1 VNVKPNRIYQMN
13 YINPIEILEL
23 ETAEIAAIDNSVIKK
38 AKRKLF
44 ADIELSDNGHLNYK
58 GLSLTKTDCEKVID
72 DLENSNSLE
81 YYSHLASNKLLND
94 FLVNGN
100 EKIFESF
107 KQESIYQLPEF
118 VKFISPFFAPKFE
131 KAILKAFTEEDEERF
146 RNILRTQIL
155 ISTADLNIAFKG
167 LSIEIQNRLQ
177 QIDAITK
184 EIKNEESD
192 YSKDDIDEVID
203 LVKELFPKD
212 LLNRLPPY
220 FQSQINKIAASIN
233 FLQLANWN
241 EFGNSNVSLSLLEY
255 LLELNIES
263 VSKPTFQKN
272 YDIVKKK
279 HEERVEQE
287 KNAPTLKKWA
297 TILITIQAQ
306 IKSVESKSVQAT
318 DAYDK
323 VKQLISLTE
332 LNNLP
337 SFANEIRTQIGYSIR
352 SLSISCWNKQNDIKS
367 SLALI
372 NFAIQI
378 SVADEA
384 KLKFKQ
390 DKNELEELEKKYKG
404 ILVCHFCEKNPPNDN
419 SGISQTIYKET
430 YRSSFPRRV
439 QFSYTD
445 VTIPRCKSCQEIH
458 SKGNEKYY
466 LIFFALLIL
475 GVIIGAM
482 TKGEHFIIGG
492 IIGAV
497 AGWIVGKIVEGNQV
511 SNSGIKDASES
522 TLSKHPLLI
531 DRMREG
537 WTFSKPS
544 A

>member
-1 VNVKPNRIYQMN
+1 MN
-13 YINPIEILEL
+13 FINPIEILEL
-23 ETAEIAAIDNSVIKK
+23 ENTDIAVIDNSIVKK

-44 ADIELSDNGHLNYK
+44 ADIDLSDNGHLDYK
-58 GLSLTKTDCEKVID
+58 GLSLSKTDCEKVID
-72 DLENSNSLE
+72 ELENTNALE
-81 YYSHLASNKLLND
+81 FYSHLVSNKLLND

-100 EKIFESF
+100 ERLFESF
-107 KQESIYQLPEF
+107 KQESIYKLPEF
-118 VKFISPFFAPKFE
+118 VKFISPYFSPKFD
-131 KAILKAFTEEDEERF
+131 KAILKAFTDENDERI
-146 RNILRTQIL
+146 RKILRTQVL
-155 ISTADLNIAFKG
+155 ISTTDLNLAFKG

-177 QIDAITK
+177 KVDVITK

-192 YSKDDIDEVID
+192 YSDEDIDDVID
-203 LVKELFPKD
+203 LVKDLFPTE
-212 LLNRLPPY
+212 LLNQLPPY

-233 FLQLANWN
+233 FLQLAIWN
-241 EFGNSNVSLSLLEY
+241 EFNTTFVSLQLLVY
-255 LLELNIES
+255 LLDLNIES

-279 HEERVEQE
+279 HDERVEQE

-297 TILITIQAQ
+297 TILLSIQTQ
-306 IKSVESKSVQAT
+306 IKSVESKSVQST
-318 DAYDK
+318 DAFEK

-332 LNNLP
+332 LNALP
-337 SFANEIRTQIGYSIR
+337 AFANEIRTQIGYSIR

-367 SLALI
+367 SLSLI
-372 NFAIQI
+372 NFALQI
-378 SVADEA
+378 NVSDEA

-390 DKNELEELEKKYKG
+390 DKNELEELEKKNKG
-404 ILVCHFCEKNPPNDN
+404 VLVCHFCDKNPPDVN

-430 YRSSFPRRV
+430 YRSYIPRRV
-439 QFSYTD
+439 EFSYID
-445 VTIPRCKSCQEIH
+445 VTIPRCKSCKEIQ
-458 SKGNEKYY
+458 SKGSEKYY
-466 LIFFALLIL
+466 LIFFAILIL
-475 GVIIGAM
+475 GVIIGTM
-482 TKGEHFIIGG
+482 TDGEHFIIGG

-497 AGWIVGKIVEGNQV
+497 VGWVIGKAVEGNQV

>member
-1 VNVKPNRIYQMN
+1 MQFL
-13 YINPIEILEL
+13 NPIELLEL
-23 ETAEIAAIDNSVIKK
+23 ENADVAAIDNSVIKK

-44 ADIELSDNGHLNYK
+44 AEIDLSDNGHFDYK
-58 GLSLTKTDCEKVID
+58 GISLTKTDCEKVID
-72 DLENSNSLE
+72 DLENNNALE
-81 YYSHLASNKLLND
+81 FYSHLSSNKLLND

-100 EKIFESF
+100 DKLFTSF
-107 KQESIYQLPEF
+107 KQESIYKLPEF
-118 VKFISPFFAPKFE
+118 IKFISPFFAPKFD
-131 KAILKAFTEEDEERF
+131 KAILKAFVNADEEKLRS
-146 RNILRTQIL
+146 ILRTQNL

-184 EIKNEESD
+184 DIKNEESE
-192 YSKDDIDEVID
+192 YSDDDIDEVID
-203 LVKELFPKD
+203 LVKDVFPTE
-212 LLNRLPPY
+212 LLNQLPAY

-233 FLQLANWN
+233 FLQLAIWN
-241 EFGNSNVSLSLLEY
+241 EFNTTSVSLHLLEH

-272 YDIVKKK
+272 YDIVRKK
-279 HEERVEQE
+279 HEERIEQE

-297 TILITIQAQ
+297 TIILTIQAQ
-306 IKSVESKSVQAT
+306 IKNVENKSIQAT
-318 DAYDK
+318 DALDK
-323 VKQLISLTE
+323 IKQLVAVSE
-332 LNNLP
+332 LNSLP

-352 SLSISCWNKQNDIKS
+352 SLSISCWNKQNDIKT
-367 SLALI
+367 SLSLIAFALQI
-372 NFAIQI
+372 N
-378 SVADEA
+378 VNEEA
-384 KLKFKQ
+384 KVKFKQ
-390 DKNELEELEKKYKG
+390 DKAELEELEKKYKG
-404 ILVCHFCEKNPPNDN
+404 ILVCHFCEKNPPDDN
-419 SGISQTIYKET
+419 CGISQTIYKET
-430 YRSSFPRRV
+430 YRSYFPRRV

-445 VTIPRCKSCQEIH
+445 VTIPRCKNCKEIH
-458 SKGNEKYY
+458 SKGSQKFS
-466 LIFFALLIL
+466 LVFFVALVL

-482 TKGEHFIIGG
+482 TEGEHFIIGG

-497 AGWIVGKIVEGNQV
+497 AGWIVGKIMEGNQV